1 MTSPPPDPTPVRR
14 PAPARDGARG
24 DADPRG
30 EADGPSDG
38 RSTRDDALE
47 LARETFL
54 AGERIE
60 MRTIASALGIGRST
74 LYRWF
79 GDRDRLIGEV
89 IWREYNALV
98 DRAEADADAE
108 GASGA
113 DRILAIV
120 ARTNRLISRSR
131 ALRRFLTSEPEAA
144 LRVLTTKHGG
154 VQPRIVQRHADRIRE
169 ERQHD
174 DIKPD
179 VDATALAYAMV
190 RISEGFLYADQIT
203 DTELDLEMADAVM
216 GALLR

>member
-1 MTSPPPDPTPVRR
+1 MTPPQPDPTPVRR
-14 PAPARDGARG
+14 SAAA
-24 DADPRG
+24 
-30 EADGPSDG
+30 ADGVHADDPAGSDG
-38 RSTRDDALE
+38 RATPDDALR

-60 MRTIASALGIGRST
+60 MRTIAAALGIGRST

-89 IWREYNALV
+89 IWREYSDLV
-98 DRAEADADAE
+98 DRAEAAADAD
-108 GASGA
+108 GAAGA
-113 DRILAIV
+113 DRILAVV
-120 ARTNRLISRSR
+120 ARTNRDISRSR

-154 VQPRIVQRHADRIRE
+154 VQPRIIKRHADRIRE
-169 ERQHD
+169 ERARD

>member
-1 MTSPPPDPTPVRR
+1 MSSPDPRPVRPPDADVPGAAANGRATP
-14 PAPARDGARG
+14 DH
-24 DADPRG
+24 
-30 EADGPSDG
+30 
-38 RSTRDDALE
+38 ALA

-54 AGERIE
+54 AGDRIE
-60 MRTIASALGIGRST
+60 MRTIAAVLGIGRST

-89 IWREYNALV
+89 IWREYRQLV
-98 DRAEADADAE
+98 DRAERAADAD
-108 GASGA
+108 GAAGA
-113 DRILAIV
+113 DRILAVV
-120 ARTNRLISRSR
+120 ARTNREISRSP

-154 VQPRIVQRHADRIRE
+154 VQPRIIKHHADRIRE
-169 ERQHD
+169 ERRRD
-174 DIKPD
+174 DLKPD

-203 DTELDLEMADAVM
+203 DTELDLDMADAVM

>member
-1 MTSPPPDPTPVRR
+1 MPSPDPVPVRR
-14 PAPARDGARG
+14 S
-24 DADPRG
+24 DAAASATAGRAGRIDTAG
-30 EADGPSDG
+30 DG
-38 RSTRDDALE
+38 RAAPEDALQ

-54 AGERIE
+54 AGGRIE

-89 IWREYNALV
+89 IWREYNDLV
-98 DRAEADADAE
+98 DRAEDAADRDGLAGAE
-108 GASGA
+108 
-113 DRILAIV
+113 RILAVV
-120 ARTNRLISRSR
+120 ARTNRDISRSR

-154 VQPRIVQRHADRIRE
+154 VQPRIVERHARRIRD
-169 ERQHD
+169 ERERD